1 MSRPAAVLKIGGGRG
16 GEQGEPP
23 RARADGEARRDE
35 AARPALRVAS
45 RMAELRLRRTMCESA
60 QRESGRSCAWA
71 FVAGPGSLCGLM
83 CKGCASGLRL
93 RPSPPGLVARITRCL
108 GDGAM
113 DARCRARLSGGGEER
128 QERCAACG
136 GSARPPQRAR
146 ERERMRVKQRLKA
159 HPKEEAHISQCHIC
173 NESNI
178 IYTLTYQFLQH
189 STRTIC

>member
-1 MSRPAAVLKIGGGRG
+1 MRRQLGLAPVGALSRPAAVLKIGGGRG
-16 GEQGEPP
+16 GEEREPP
-23 RARADGEARRDE
+23 RARTDGEARRDE

-83 CKGCASGLRL
+83 CKWCASGLRL

-128 QERCAACG
+128 REVRGLRGVCEAPTEG
-136 GSARPPQRAR
+136 ER
-146 ERERMRVKQRLKA
+146 ERER
-159 HPKEEAHISQCHIC
+159 E
-173 NESNI
+173 
-178 IYTLTYQFLQH
+178 
-189 STRTIC
+189 